1 MLTLKIGFISI
12 RSLREGNILPIMLY
26 AAGFLALLNGQFGQP
41 TTLGFAAF
49 LCGLC
54 LAATNRKSTDL
65 ELGPQTS
72 EDSPLRRTA
81 RRSRY
86 AEQLHSKPGPRH
98 PDDFVNR

>member
-1 MLTLKIGFISI
+1 MLTFKIGVISI
-12 RSLREGNILPIMLY
+12 RKLKEGNTLPIMLY

-41 TTLGFAAF
+41 TTLGFATF

-54 LAATNRKSTDL
+54 LAAANRKTTGL
-65 ELGPQTS
+65 ELATGGSDEP
-72 EDSPLRRTA
+72 PLKRVA

-86 AEQLHSKPGPRH
+86 AEQLHSIPAPRH